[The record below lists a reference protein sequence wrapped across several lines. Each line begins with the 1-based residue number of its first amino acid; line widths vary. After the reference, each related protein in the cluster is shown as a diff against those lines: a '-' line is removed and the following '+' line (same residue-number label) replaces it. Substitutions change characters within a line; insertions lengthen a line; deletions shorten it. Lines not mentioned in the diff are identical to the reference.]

1 VPSYPPV
8 DPAVLAFIVLPVV
21 LVALFAW
28 GCGYVS
34 APHQRL
40 RIARLALLAGA
51 AWMAITWRVA
61 SSGVLRRW
69 DAVPPPFFILLV
81 VIVTTA
87 LLIAFG
93 PLGRRL
99 AFGIPLWALVLVQL
113 FRFPLELAMHRLTTL
128 GVMPEQMTYTGRN
141 FDILTGATALIVAWW
156 LGTGRG
162 GRPLAL
168 TWNVFGFLLLV
179 NVVSIAV
186 RSTPRFRA
194 FGDDHLNVFVTYPP
208 FVWLPAVMVL
218 AALAGHLLIFR
229 RLLSRRAPA
238 GLS

>member
-1 VPSYPPV
+1 
-8 DPAVLAFIVLPVV
+8 
-21 LVALFAW
+21 
-28 GCGYVS
+28 
-34 APHQRL
+34 
-40 RIARLALLAGA
+40 
-51 AWMAITWRVA
+51 
-61 SSGVLRRW
+61 
-69 DAVPPPFFILLV
+69 
-81 VIVTTA
+81 
-87 LLIAFG
+87 
-93 PLGRRL
+93 
-99 AFGIPLWALVLVQL
+99 
-113 FRFPLELAMHRLTTL
+113 
-128 GVMPEQMTYTGRN
+128 MPEQMTYTGRN

-229 RLLSRRAPA
+229 RLLSRRAPRREFRCVVA
-238 GLS
+238 RTFRSAITGPHGTTRRRP